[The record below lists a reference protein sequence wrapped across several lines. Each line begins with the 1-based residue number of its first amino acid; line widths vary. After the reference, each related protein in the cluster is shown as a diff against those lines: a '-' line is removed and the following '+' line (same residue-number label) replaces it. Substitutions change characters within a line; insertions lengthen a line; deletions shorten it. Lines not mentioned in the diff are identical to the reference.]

1 MSTQVIW
8 RNNPHIN
15 GPLPEDPWFGSQSP
29 DEVIDT
35 IRNRFEDAQRQVS
48 PIILDLDGN
57 GIQTVGLEAG
67 VHFDHDG
74 NGFAQRTGWLGQG
87 DGLLVWD
94 INGNGHIDNGRELF
108 GDNTLLANGIA
119 NDRLWLRA
127 A

>member
-1 MSTQVIW
+1 MSTPVIW

-15 GPLPEDPWFGSQSP
+15 GPLPEDPWFGSQPP
-29 DEVIDT
+29 DALIDN

-48 PIILDLDGN
+48 PIIL
-57 GIQTVGLEAG
+57 
-67 VHFDHDG
+67 DHDG

-94 INGNGHIDNGRELF
+94 INGNGSIDNGRELF